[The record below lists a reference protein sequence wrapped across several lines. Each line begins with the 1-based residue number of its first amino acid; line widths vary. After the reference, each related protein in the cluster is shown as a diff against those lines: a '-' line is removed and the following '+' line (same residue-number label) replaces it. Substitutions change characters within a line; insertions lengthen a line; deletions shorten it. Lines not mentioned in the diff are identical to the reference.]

1 MSHVLKVRKFDLVV
15 ILLITWLAHH
25 RMHAAMLSGTDVLT
39 MLDTTNQSSTEI
51 RSIYTQASNTTTTI
65 PINGF
70 SINETQTDTL
80 RKNRPMNSTL
90 GYNSTSSTTKPSSVT
105 NSTME
110 TGPVIPGWT
119 KVFDQVTAT
128 CTIIG
133 VIANFIA
140 FVTLTKAPKGF
151 APGE

>member
-25 RMHAAMLSGTDVLT
+25 RMHAAMLSGTDLLT
-39 MLDTTNQSSTEI
+39 MLDTTNHSSTEI
-51 RSIYTQASNTTTTI
+51 RSIYTQVSNITTTI

-90 GYNSTSSTTKPSSVT
+90 GYNSTSSTTKPSSMT
-105 NSTME
+105 NST
-110 TGPVIPGWT
+110 VIPGWT